1 MATFIVLLRAIG
13 PATHRLM
20 SMQQWRN
27 AALDAGFGRAETYV
41 ATGNMILETD
51 LVPELVT
58 LRMNEILV
66 GFGLGPNV
74 SAFVR
79 PPETLARLIEANPF
93 RDAADQRPDALAACF
108 FAGSPD
114 FGWLPSHRGEERV
127 HAVGDHLLVDYP
139 MHISKAKLVPAK
151 IERWSGAAMTARNW
165 NTVRNLLA
173 RSTS

>member
-1 MATFIVLLRAIG
+1 MATLIVLLRAIG
-13 PATHRLM
+13 PVTHRLM

-51 LVPELVT
+51 LAPELVT
-58 LRMNEILV
+58 LRMNDILA

-79 PPETLARLIEANPF
+79 SPESLARLIEANPF
-93 RDAADQRPDALAACF
+93 RDAADLRPDALAACF
-108 FAGSPD
+108 FAGPPD
-114 FGWLPSHRGEERV
+114 LAWLSSHRGDERV
-127 HAVGDHLLVDYP
+127 HPVGDHLIVDYP

-151 IERWSGAAMTARNW
+151 IERWSGTAMTARNW